1 MRTNEAAAWPVA
13 GKVRRLRRSAMRLV
27 VRFLLLEFS
36 LAWAMMLAGSIHVG
50 MQAWPFF
57 ANTLRACL
65 RAWRVCLG
73 VGIGF
78 PVMAG
83 WPLLFWLRQG
93 QPGYRAWMQG
103 IAIPWWIVL
112 GVTGLMVLIARIS
125 ATGQPAEPGGTG
137 CRCGSCAAREGHV
150 LPS

>member
-1 MRTNEAAAWPVA
+1 
-13 GKVRRLRRSAMRLV
+13 MRLV

-50 MQAWPFF
+50 MQVWPFF
-57 ANTLRACL
+57 ANTLKSCL

-78 PVMAG
+78 FVMAG
-83 WPLLFWLRQG
+83 WPLLFWLRRG
-93 QPGYRAWMQG
+93 QPGYPAWMQG

-112 GVTGLMVLIARIS
+112 GVTGLMVLIVRIS
-125 ATGQPAEPGGTG
+125 ASHPPDQAGPGASAV
-137 CRCGSCAAREGHV
+137 RARLAKGMCC
-150 LPS
+150 PPD